1 VKLYRRFF
9 SSVLLLA
16 TTIGVQA
23 QTYYCCTPCCAPPPP
38 PCCVRYHAPV
48 PPAPEPQKA
57 PAFETTVLFDTGSY
71 SLNADAKERLFV
83 AARELREQYAD
94 ELVIVAGHTDSR
106 GSEASN
112 EVLALQR
119 AIAVKNYLAGAG
131 VSVSRMLAFGFGERQ
146 PVATNATSEG
156 RARNRRVVIN
166 IKQQ

>member
-1 VKLYRRFF
+1 VKLYRLFF

-38 PCCVRYHAPV
+38 PCCYEVEPKQRAPGV
-48 PPAPEPQKA
+48 V
-57 PAFETTVLFDTGSY
+57 FEATVLFDSGSY

-94 ELVIVAGHTDSR
+94 ELVIAGHTDSR

>member
-1 VKLYRRFF
+1 MKTLYRA
-9 SSVLLLA
+9 LLL
-16 TTIGVQA
+16 TGLGIISQA
-23 QTYYCCTPCCAPPPP
+23 VSAHHYDPCECYTPP
-38 PCCVRYHAPV
+38 PCCYEVRQDAEPKQRAPGV
-48 PPAPEPQKA
+48 V
-57 PAFETTVLFDTGSY
+57 FEATVLFDSGSH
-71 SLNADAKERLFV
+71 SLNADAKARLFV

-94 ELVIVAGHTDSR
+94 ELVIVSGHTDSR

-131 VSVSRMLAFGFGERQ
+131 VSVSRMLAFGLGERQ

-156 RARNRRVVIN
+156 RARNRRVVVN